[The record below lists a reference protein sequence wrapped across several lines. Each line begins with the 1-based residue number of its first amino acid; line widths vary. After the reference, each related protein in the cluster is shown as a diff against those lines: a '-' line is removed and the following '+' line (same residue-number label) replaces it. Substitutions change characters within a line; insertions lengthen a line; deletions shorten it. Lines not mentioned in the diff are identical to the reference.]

1 MKREGKG
8 FLIILA
14 VLLFNI
20 AAIIPDDFEL
30 IAAAIRAGDAHTIA
44 LHFDRTVDIK
54 TDDKSTTYSK
64 NQAELVLKEFFQHNM
79 PRTFMIIHRG
89 SSAKG
94 AKYIIA
100 TLETSA
106 GTYRSFVYV
115 KDVGGKP
122 LIQEMS
128 FEKQ

>member
-1 MKREGKG
+1 MAL
-8 FLIILA
+8 FLL
-14 VLLFNI
+14 NI
-20 AAIIPDDFEL
+20 AAIVPDEFEV
-30 IAAAIRAGDAHTIA
+30 IAAAIRAGDAHTVA
-44 LHFDRTVDIK
+44 VHFDRTVDIK
-54 TDDKSTTYSK
+54 TDDKSITYSK
-64 NQAELVLKEFFQHNM
+64 NQAELVLKDFFQHNM
-79 PRTFMIIHRG
+79 PRSFMIIHRG

-100 TLETSA
+100 TLETST

>member
-1 MKREGKG
+1 MNRIGKG
-8 FLIILA
+8 FVIVMALF
-14 VLLFNI
+14 LLNI
-20 AAIIPDDFEL
+20 AAIVPDEFEV
-30 IAAAIRAGDAHTIA
+30 IAAAIRAGDAHTVA
-44 LHFDRTVDIK
+44 VHFDRTVDIK
-54 TDDKSTTYSK
+54 TDDKSITYSK
-64 NQAELVLKEFFQHNM
+64 NQAELVLKDFFQHNM
-79 PRTFMIIHRG
+79 PRSFMIIHRG

-100 TLETSA
+100 TLETST